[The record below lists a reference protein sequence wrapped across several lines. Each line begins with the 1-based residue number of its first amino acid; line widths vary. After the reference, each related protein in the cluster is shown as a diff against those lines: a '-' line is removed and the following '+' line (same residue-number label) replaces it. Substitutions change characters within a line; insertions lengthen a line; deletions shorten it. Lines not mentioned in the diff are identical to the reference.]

1 MNKHIL
7 YKSFRKIGLFV
18 RFARKEKNGTNSSGK
33 SYSEMSVLFNS
44 TISMNIH
51 GIRQQNGIIAS
62 MAGIQ
67 VNLNNNLSMFI
78 VQTSYPEGSMFIM
91 FILIYWS

>member
-1 MNKHIL
+1 
-7 YKSFRKIGLFV
+7 
-18 RFARKEKNGTNSSGK
+18 
-33 SYSEMSVLFNS
+33 
-44 TISMNIH
+44 MNIH

-78 VQTSYPEGSMFIM
+78 VQTSYPDGSSFIM

>member
-1 MNKHIL
+1 
-7 YKSFRKIGLFV
+7 
-18 RFARKEKNGTNSSGK
+18 
-33 SYSEMSVLFNS
+33 
-44 TISMNIH
+44 MNIH

-78 VQTSYPEGSMFIM
+78 VQTSYPDGSIIM
-91 FILIYWS
+91 FILIYLS

>member
-1 MNKHIL
+1 
-7 YKSFRKIGLFV
+7 
-18 RFARKEKNGTNSSGK
+18 
-33 SYSEMSVLFNS
+33 
-44 TISMNIH
+44 MNIH
-51 GIRQQNGIIAS
+51 GMRQQNGIIAS

>member
-1 MNKHIL
+1 MDCSSDLHEKKKTALIL
-7 YKSFRKIGLFV
+7 AVKATQKWVFF
-18 RFARKEKNGTNSSGK
+18 
-33 SYSEMSVLFNS
+33 FNS

-91 FILIYWS
+91 FILIYWN

>member
-1 MNKHIL
+1 
-7 YKSFRKIGLFV
+7 
-18 RFARKEKNGTNSSGK
+18 
-33 SYSEMSVLFNS
+33 MSVLFNS

-78 VQTSYPEGSMFIM
+78 VQTSYPDGSMFIM
-91 FILIYWS
+91 FILIYWSQKGFQWDVRYKHMLVGLVKITRNKKVSRY